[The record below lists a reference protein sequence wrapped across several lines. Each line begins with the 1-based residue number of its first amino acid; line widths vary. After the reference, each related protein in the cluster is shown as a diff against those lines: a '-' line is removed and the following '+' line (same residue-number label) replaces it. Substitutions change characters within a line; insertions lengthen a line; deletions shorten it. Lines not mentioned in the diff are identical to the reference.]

1 MNGTEIHPEKLPKQT
16 RVRVTIMVCILAI
29 LLYTGLKSQQK
40 DRLVIA
46 SRNKLVSYAVY
57 AVDYDYHLP
66 VPSKNSDIYTTHGH
80 VDRAGTY
87 IKAYCSYT
95 KSVPNL
101 WRFVSAKSEDL
112 TNTYQIGFSNDAK
125 LEDDC
130 LQHINDVYN
139 RQSESDII
147 LASGLVNTNE
157 CTERLLVSLVYQRR
171 IAAIDEFELDTVDY
185 SRNIPEIGFDEFIHM
200 ANVVL
205 NGKFIKVVSIGS
217 TKYAL
222 AWSQGHLCIFKR
234 EESRKVWVQHT
245 RNGMEMDSG
254 REIFDLIYNNDLEI
268 KRFCDLFLNPEN
280 SRHLTKFRSKVSTNN
295 CKSLA
300 ICDDVSPMHKNQIRR
315 SKSENAG
322 GIIVDI
328 QLWWNRW
335 DPDLTAE
342 IGRFDMEFIE

>member
-1 MNGTEIHPEKLPKQT
+1 
-16 RVRVTIMVCILAI
+16 MVCILAI

-57 AVDYDYHLP
+57 GVDHDYQLP
-66 VPSKNSDIYTTHGH
+66 VISKNSDIYTTHGH
-80 VDRAGTY
+80 MDWAGTY

-95 KSVPNL
+95 KSFPDL
-101 WRFVSAKSEDL
+101 WSFVIAKSTDL
-112 TNTYQIGFSNDAK
+112 TDSYHIGFSNDAK
-125 LEDDC
+125 SEDDC
-130 LQHINDVYN
+130 LQHISDVNN
-139 RQSESDII
+139 RQYGSDII
-147 LASGLVNTNE
+147 LASGLLNTKE
-157 CTERLLVSLVYQRR
+157 CNERLLVSLVYQRR
-171 IAAIDEFELDTVDY
+171 IAATDGFELETVDY
-185 SRNIPEIGFDEFIHM
+185 SKKVPEIGFDEYIHI

-205 NGKFIKVVSIGS
+205 NGKFIKVVSKGS

-234 EESRKVWVQHT
+234 EKSRKVWVQHT

-254 REIFDLIYNNDLEI
+254 KEIFDFIYNNDSDI

-280 SRHLTKFRSKVSTNN
+280 SRHLTKFRSKLSSNKY
-295 CKSLA
+295 KSLA
-300 ICDDVSPMHKNQIRR
+300 IHDDDVGSMHENQIRR
-315 SKSENAG
+315 SRSENAG

-335 DPDLTAE
+335 IPDLTAE
-342 IGRFDMEFIE
+342 IGRYDIEFIE